1 MGRLLRPARLLEIVE
16 HAQACGGAL
25 EMLGRGPEFLMRID
39 IKHREKPALCRV
51 REAPRG
57 GKELDV

>member
-25 EMLGRGPEFLMRID
+25 VMLGRGPELLMRTD
-39 IKHREKPALCRV
+39 IKHREKPAL
-51 REAPRG
+51 
-57 GKELDV
+57 

>member
-25 EMLGRGPEFLMRID
+25 VMIGRGPELLMRTD
-39 IKHREKPALCRV
+39 IKHREKLALCWV

-57 GKELDV
+57 EKELHV